1 MDQPSNVRKIFW
13 DIEAYR
19 NLFCCGMLD
28 DDNHLEMFYKVSSEE
43 DAREVERACQ
53 DSGFEYTLYDLSKDM
68 SRFKWHFEKR
78 IPKPAGNTVLDD
90 FLGTET
96 KEVKPK
102 ENWYFGYNTL
112 QYDIPMCDHLI
123 QKSLANRL
131 QTTTESIRE
140 FSDTLILGTN
150 RYVDVRSY
158 EQYAN
163 QVDCAYLNEKM
174 IANGR
179 PSIGLKTLV
188 GVKGGS
194 IIESESNKSGFSES
208 IYEDVV
214 YNINDI
220 TELRDVV
227 YPGVM
232 ETTFKNRLTLIQKF
246 PKLSENG
253 VTVNSTSAKFVE
265 YIVAPDGPIE
275 DTETVSFLYPAKHVA
290 ERLGVEQKDVLDD
303 TVAWYMKNVYHRVKA
318 NNPTAAENHLRK
330 FMSVIYYYATI
341 RGKNWNESANHA
353 LTYGISPQPKEN
365 RKKLFDEFGTFL
377 PFIDEFGND
386 SYTYANFSIGGIHGA
401 EVNVEQL
408 TIDRKKIAELK
419 EKYGKISMIP
429 KGEVSQSLLNLIK
442 MQSRETFKDYA
453 PHLSHEI
460 PYLYQNTKQVDEII
474 NPEDFTPYMYNTSK
488 KKEELITRYKY
499 TSAGEAV
506 HQDFAGYYPM
516 LLINLGAF
524 HGGEGHDPY
533 EEVYNFRISV
543 KHKLKTMT
551 YGTPEYELV
560 DIEQN
565 GYKLVL
571 NSASGVL
578 DGSFDTNLRA
588 NNKALAMRA
597 IGQLFTWRIGM
608 ALAIEGARVPS
619 SNTDGIYVFDM
630 ELEKN
635 KAIVNRELKELYIEI
650 DPEPMYLV
658 SKDTNNRMEMED
670 GRITS
675 ARGGTLTSWNG
686 ADVDTRLA
694 HPALSDKV
702 LTIYLQDSH
711 LLDGPVDKAKIREA
725 IDSYYENIDVLKEFK
740 DYPDAEKRT
749 FVYMASWVM
758 RSTSGSILIDDTNT
772 VYDGTI
778 RTWLTSNGHLLSRYM
793 TRKSKPSA
801 RMEEWAE
808 KLFPETRLGDPDI
821 ISYLTEIGA
830 YEDHLTKAITVQEYL
845 DTRIKEEKN
854 GKTVYHMPDGGEKS
868 VPIVA
873 ESKVSNLPDG
883 AHVTINN
890 ESLLKMSEEDI
901 DAIYQQID
909 FDHYVELIAEKAK
922 AWHNVLQPS

>member
-1 MDQPSNVRKIFW
+1 MEKPSEIHKIFW
-13 DIEAYR
+13 DIEAYK

-28 DDNHLEMFYKVSSEE
+28 DNNHLEMFYKVSNEE
-43 DAREVERACQ
+43 DAKEVARACE
-53 DSGFEYTLYDLSKDM
+53 DSGFAYTLYDLSKDM
-68 SRFKWHFEKR
+68 SRLKWHFEKR
-78 IPKPAGNTVLDD
+78 IPKPAGSTVLDD

-112 QYDIPMCDHLI
+112 QYDIPMCDHII

-140 FSDTLILGTN
+140 YSDTLINGTN

-163 QVDCAYLNEKM
+163 QADCAFLNEKM
-174 IANGR
+174 IDKGR

-194 IIESESNKSGFSES
+194 IIESESNTSGFSES
-208 IYEDVV
+208 IYDDVV

-246 PKLSENG
+246 PKLSQNG

-265 YIVAPDGPIE
+265 YIVAPGGPIE
-275 DTETVSFLYPAKHVA
+275 DTPTVSFVYPAKHVA

-303 TVAWYMKNVYHRVKA
+303 TVEWYMKNVYQRVKE
-318 NNPTAAENHLRK
+318 NNPKAADNHLRK
-330 FMSVIYYYATI
+330 FMSVIYYYNAI

-353 LTYGISPQPKEN
+353 LTHGISPQPKSE
-365 RKKLFDEFGTFL
+365 RKTLFNEYGTHL
-377 PFIDEFGND
+377 PFIDAYGND

-401 EVNVEQL
+401 EANVEQL
-408 TIDRKKIAELK
+408 QQDRNKIAELK
-419 EKYGKISMIP
+419 RKYKKISMIP
-429 KGEVSQSLLNLIK
+429 KGEVAQPLLNLIK
-442 MQSRETFKDYA
+442 LQSRSTFKDYA

-460 PYLYQNTKQVDEII
+460 PYLYQNTEQVDDILD
-474 NPEDFTPYMYNTSK
+474 PEEFTPYMYNPSK
-488 KKEELITRYKY
+488 EKEELINRYKY

-533 EEVYNFRISV
+533 EEVYNFRIGV
-543 KHKLKTMT
+543 KKKLKTME
-551 YGTPEYELV
+551 YGTLAYELV

-635 KAIVNRELKELYIEI
+635 KAIVNRELEQLYIEI

-694 HPALSDKV
+694 HPAISDKV
-702 LTIYLQDSH
+702 LTIYLQNSD
-711 LLDGPVDKAKIREA
+711 LLDGPVNKKKIREA
-725 IDSYYENIDVLKEFK
+725 LDTYHDNIDVLKEFK
-740 DYPDAEKRT
+740 HYPDAEKRT

-758 RSTSGSILIDDTNT
+758 RSTSGSILIDEKDTI
-772 VYDGTI
+772 YDGTI
-778 RTWLTSNGHLLSRYM
+778 RTWLTNDGHTLSRYM
-793 TRKSKPSA
+793 TRKSKPSV
-801 RMEEWAE
+801 RLEEWAE
-808 KLFPETRLGDPDI
+808 KLFPNTRLGDPDL
-821 ISYLTEIGA
+821 ISYLTDIGA
-830 YEDHLTKAITVQEYL
+830 YDKHLTKAITVEEYL
-845 DTRIKEEKN
+845 NTRIKTEKN
-854 GKTVYHMPDGGEKS
+854 GKTVYSMPKGGEKS
-868 VPIVA
+868 VPIIG

-890 ESLLKMSEEDI
+890 ESLLKMSEENI
-901 DAIYQQID
+901 NAIYLQID

-922 AWHNVLQPS
+922 AWHNVLKAS